1 MLISNKKQPLRGNV
15 KYMAQL
21 QKCMVKWELGEF
33 NIHRQ
38 VSALF
43 EYYDIHIYRQLFA
56 IIRPDMGDFA
66 QTAKGV

>member
-1 MLISNKKQPLRGNV
+1 M
-15 KYMAQL
+15 M
-21 QKCMVKWELGEF
+21 KWELGEF

-66 QTAKGV
+66 QTATGV

>member
-1 MLISNKKQPLRGNV
+1 MMKS
-15 KYMAQL
+15 
-21 QKCMVKWELGEF
+21 ELGEF

-66 QTAKGV
+66 QTAKKV